1 MGHSHRDRGCGC
13 GGGGCGLCG
22 LGAFGLGGL
31 GYPGYGFPAAAA
43 LPAYGGYPAPA
54 YGAPPQMVMTPQ
66 GQVMMPAQAA
76 PMAPIAPAAPVVAT
90 SGPGLAALAYG
101 PNFATAAMA
110 QYVALRSQAGYP
122 VAALP
127 LPLGFRS
134 KKVHRHQSAC
144 VKACPETFFSGKGIF
159 IPHRVAKHFDICS
172 IRVGLSYLPMRN
184 VPAEL
189 FSTDRCGVG
198 PGAWIPLPPVMP
210 GQKIVLKV
218 KNRSGSSHRFRGAIL
233 GTALL

>member
-22 LGAFGLGGL
+22 LGAFGLGLGL
-31 GYPGYGFPAAAA
+31 GYPGYGGYPAAAA
-43 LPAYGGYPAPA
+43 LPAYGVPG
-54 YGAPPQMVMTPQ
+54 YGAPQTVMTPQ
-66 GQVMMPAQAA
+66 GQVMMPMPAA
-76 PMAPIAPAAPVVAT
+76 PMAPVAAAPVVAT
-90 SGPGLAALAYG
+90 SGPGLAAQLYG

-122 VAALP
+122 VATLP

-159 IPHRVAKHFDICS
+159 IPHRVAKHFEIRS
-172 IRVGLSYLPMRN
+172 IRVGFTYLPMRN

-210 GQKIVLKV
+210 NQKIILKV
-218 KNRSGSSHRFRGAIL
+218 KNISGSSHRFRGAIL